1 MFERF
6 TEKAINIIATAQK
19 EAADSQ
25 TYKIYPEHILLGILE
40 TKNNICSRILT
51 YGGMK
56 PETFR
61 EYVYS
66 KYKNVSHEFKH
77 TNIAFS
83 IESQKIIKL
92 ASELATKRTK
102 SYIRP
107 EHILLALIMIGEKAV
122 PSIAEDFKEYIADI
136 KKLKQTLLTL
146 IAKNDKRNMLHPE
159 LERKEPK
166 SEYSTIQSIFKEE
179 EAQSI
184 LERAVAKLTASHY
197 EILGTEQIVQSILED
212 SNSDITK
219 LLNESG
225 INLDNYCSK
234 LQEISSRQ
242 AEFEEKQIIFTPNA
256 FKTMLLAFETAKEL
270 GSASVKP
277 EHIILGVLKA
287 KSGIAYNIFKELNIV
302 DDDLAH
308 KIIKPIEKQMPET
321 LTILRL
327 AKREAQSMNRNIVGS
342 EFILLGILGE
352 GAGICARVL
361 SQLGVTTKDARIE
374 VERVLGYG
382 NSYTFGEIVFSDRA
396 KKILEIAWEKAK
408 KHKNSKIESENL
420 LWAITQTPDS
430 VAMQVLANLGVD
442 VLEINQGILKELE
455 ALKNSEGAEKSEN

>member
-6 TEKAINIIATAQK
+6 TEKAINIISMAQK
-19 EAADSQ
+19 EAADSK
-25 TYKIYPEHILLGILE
+25 TFKIYPEHILLGVLE
-40 TKNNICSRILT
+40 TKSNICSRLLA
-51 YGGMK
+51 YGGMNADD
-56 PETFR
+56 FR
-61 EYVYS
+61 EYVYK
-66 KYKNVSHEFKH
+66 KYSDVSHEFMH

-83 IESQKIIKL
+83 QGSQKLIKL
-92 ASELATKRTK
+92 ASELAKK
-102 SYIRP
+102 KNSYIMS
-107 EHILLALIMIGEKAV
+107 EHILLALILT
-122 PSIAEDFKEYIADI
+122 AESAKSELLQDFNRYGVDI
-136 KKLKQTLLTL
+136 EKLKQTLLKL
-146 IAKNDKRNMLHPE
+146 IEKNNKKNETHPE
-159 LERKEPK
+159 LERKKDK
-166 SEYSTIQSIFKEE
+166 SEYSTVQSIFKEGD
-179 EAQSI
+179 AKDI
-184 LERAVAKLTASHY
+184 LESAVAKLTASHY

-212 SNSDITK
+212 TNSDLTK

-225 INLDNYCSK
+225 IDLEKYTGK
-234 LQEISSRQ
+234 LQEVSSRQ

-287 KSGIAYNIFKELNIV
+287 KSGIAYNIFKELHIQ

-342 EFILLGILGE
+342 EFILLGIIGE
-352 GAGICARVL
+352 GAGIGAKVL
-361 SQLGVTTKDARIE
+361 SQLGITIKDARIE
-374 VERVLGYG
+374 VEKVLGYG
-382 NSYTFGEIVFSDRA
+382 NSYTFGEVVFSDRA

-408 KHKNSKIESENL
+408 KHKNTKIASENL

-430 VAMQVLANLGVD
+430 VAMQVLSNLGVD

-455 ALKNSEGAEKSEN
+455 ELKSSEV

>member
-6 TEKAINIIATAQK
+6 TEKAINIIAMAQK
-19 EAADSQ
+19 EAADSK
-25 TYKIYPEHILLGILE
+25 TFKIYPEHILLGILG
-40 TKNNICSRILT
+40 TKSNICSRLLA
-51 YGGMK
+51 YGGMNADN
-56 PETFR
+56 FR
-61 EYVYS
+61 EHVYE

-83 IESQKIIKL
+83 INSQKIIKL
-92 ASELATKRTK
+92 ASELAQKNTK
-102 SYIRP
+102 SYIMP
-107 EHILLALIMIGEKAV
+107 EHILLALLIVAEEADESVKQDFAQYKADV
-122 PSIAEDFKEYIADI
+122 

-146 IAKNDKRNMLHPE
+146 IAKNKKKNDFHPE
-159 LERKEPK
+159 QEKRADK
-166 SEYSTIQSIFKEE
+166 SQYSTVQSIFKEG
-179 EAQSI
+179 EAKSV
-184 LERAVAKLTASHY
+184 LDRAVAKLTASHY

-212 SNSDITK
+212 SGSDIAQ
-219 LLNESG
+219 LLNDSG
-225 INLDNYCSK
+225 INLDTYCSK
-234 LQEISSRQ
+234 LSEVSSRQ

-277 EHIILGVLKA
+277 EHIILGLLKA
-287 KSGIAYNIFKELNIV
+287 KSGIAYNIFKELNIS

-342 EFILLGILGE
+342 EFILLGIIGE
-352 GAGICARVL
+352 GAGIGAKVL
-361 SQLGVTTKDARIE
+361 SQLGITIKDARIE
-374 VERVLGYG
+374 VDKVLGYG
-382 NSYTFGEIVFSDRA
+382 NAYTFGEVMFSDRA
-396 KKILEIAWEKAK
+396 KKILETAWEKAK
-408 KHKNSKIESENL
+408 KHKNTKIASENL

-455 ALKNSEGAEKSEN
+455 ALKNSD

>member
-6 TEKAINIIATAQK
+6 TEKAINIISMAQK
-19 EAADSQ
+19 EAADSK
-25 TYKIYPEHILLGILE
+25 TFKIYPEHILLGVLE
-40 TKNNICSRILT
+40 TKSNICSRLLA
-51 YGGMK
+51 YGGMNADD
-56 PETFR
+56 FR
-61 EYVYS
+61 EYVYK
-66 KYKNVSHEFKH
+66 KYSDVSHEFMH

-83 IESQKIIKL
+83 QGSQKLIKL
-92 ASELATKRTK
+92 ASELAKK
-102 SYIRP
+102 KNSYIMS
-107 EHILLALIMIGEKAV
+107 EHILLALILT
-122 PSIAEDFKEYIADI
+122 AESAKSELLQDFNRYGVDI
-136 KKLKQTLLTL
+136 EKLKQTLLKL
-146 IAKNDKRNMLHPE
+146 IEKNNKKNETHPE
-159 LERKEPK
+159 LERKKDK
-166 SEYSTIQSIFKEE
+166 SEYSTVQSIFKEGD
-179 EAQSI
+179 AKDI

-212 SNSDITK
+212 TNSDLTK

-225 INLDNYCSK
+225 IDLEKYTGK
-234 LQEISSRQ
+234 LQEVSSRQ

-287 KSGIAYNIFKELNIV
+287 KSGIAYNIFKELHIQ

-342 EFILLGILGE
+342 EFILLGIIGE
-352 GAGICARVL
+352 GAGIGAKVL
-361 SQLGVTTKDARIE
+361 SQLGITIKDARIE
-374 VERVLGYG
+374 VEKVLGYG
-382 NSYTFGEIVFSDRA
+382 NSYTFGEVVFSDRA
-396 KKILEIAWEKAK
+396 KKILEIAWEKAQ
-408 KHKNSKIESENL
+408 KHKNTKIASENL

-430 VAMQVLANLGVD
+430 VAMQVLSNLGVD

-455 ALKNSEGAEKSEN
+455 ELKSSEA

>member
-6 TEKAINIIATAQK
+6 TEKAINIISMAQK
-19 EAADSQ
+19 EAADSK
-25 TYKIYPEHILLGILE
+25 TFKIYPEHILLGVLE
-40 TKNNICSRILT
+40 TKSNICSRLLA
-51 YGGMK
+51 YGGMNADD
-56 PETFR
+56 FR
-61 EYVYS
+61 EYVYK
-66 KYKNVSHEFKH
+66 KYSDVSHEFMH

-83 IESQKIIKL
+83 QGSQKLIKL
-92 ASELATKRTK
+92 ASELAKK
-102 SYIRP
+102 KNSYIMS
-107 EHILLALIMIGEKAV
+107 EHILLALILT
-122 PSIAEDFKEYIADI
+122 AESAKSELLQDFNRYGVDI
-136 KKLKQTLLTL
+136 EKLKQTLLKL
-146 IAKNDKRNMLHPE
+146 IEKNNKKNETHPE
-159 LERKEPK
+159 LERKKDK
-166 SEYSTIQSIFKEE
+166 SEYSTVQSIFKEGD
-179 EAQSI
+179 AKDI

-212 SNSDITK
+212 TNSDLTK

-225 INLDNYCSK
+225 IDLEKYTGK
-234 LQEISSRQ
+234 LQEVSSRQ

-287 KSGIAYNIFKELNIV
+287 KSGIAYNIFKELHIQ

-342 EFILLGILGE
+342 EFILLGIIGE
-352 GAGICARVL
+352 GAGIGAKVL
-361 SQLGVTTKDARIE
+361 SLLGITIKDARIE
-374 VERVLGYG
+374 VEKVLGYG
-382 NSYTFGEIVFSDRA
+382 NSYTFGEVVFSDRA

-408 KHKNSKIESENL
+408 KHKNTKIASENL

-430 VAMQVLANLGVD
+430 VAMQVLSNLGVD

-455 ALKNSEGAEKSEN
+455 ELKSSEA

>member
-6 TEKAINIIATAQK
+6 TEKAINIISMAQK
-19 EAADSQ
+19 EAADSK
-25 TYKIYPEHILLGILE
+25 TFKIYPEHILLGVLE
-40 TKNNICSRILT
+40 TKSNICSRLLA
-51 YGGMK
+51 YGGMNADD
-56 PETFR
+56 FR
-61 EYVYS
+61 EYVYK
-66 KYKNVSHEFKH
+66 KYSDVSHEFMH

-83 IESQKIIKL
+83 QGSQKLIKL
-92 ASELATKRTK
+92 ASELAKK
-102 SYIRP
+102 KNSYIMS
-107 EHILLALIMIGEKAV
+107 EHILLALILT
-122 PSIAEDFKEYIADI
+122 AESAKSELLQDFNHYGVDI
-136 KKLKQTLLTL
+136 EKLKQTLLKL
-146 IAKNDKRNMLHPE
+146 IEKNNKKNETHPE
-159 LERKEPK
+159 LERKKDK
-166 SEYSTIQSIFKEE
+166 SEYSTVQSIFKEGD
-179 EAQSI
+179 AKDI

-212 SNSDITK
+212 TNSDLTK

-225 INLDNYCSK
+225 IDLEKYTGK
-234 LQEISSRQ
+234 LQEVSSRQ

-287 KSGIAYNIFKELNIV
+287 KSGIAYNIFKELHIQ

-342 EFILLGILGE
+342 EFILLGIIGE
-352 GAGICARVL
+352 GAGIGAKVL
-361 SQLGVTTKDARIE
+361 SQLGITIKDARIE
-374 VERVLGYG
+374 VEKVLGYG
-382 NSYTFGEIVFSDRA
+382 NSYTFGEVVFSDRA

-408 KHKNSKIESENL
+408 KHKNTKIASENL

-430 VAMQVLANLGVD
+430 VAMQVLSNLGVD

-455 ALKNSEGAEKSEN
+455 ELKSSEA

>member
-6 TEKAINIIATAQK
+6 TEKAINIISTAQK
-19 EAADSQ
+19 EAADSK

-40 TKNNICSRILT
+40 TKNNICSRLLS
-51 YGGMK
+51 YGGMNADK
-56 PETFR
+56 FR
-61 EYVYS
+61 EYVNS
-66 KYKNVSHEFKH
+66 KYKNVSHEYKH

-83 IESQKIIKL
+83 TGSQKIIKL
-92 ASELATKRTK
+92 ASELATNRTK

-107 EHILLALIMIGEKAV
+107 EHILLALILTGEKSDNAL
-122 PSIAEDFKEYIADI
+122 AEDFKEYFADI

-146 IAKNDKRNMLHPE
+146 IAKNDKKKQLHPE
-159 LERKEPK
+159 LEYKESK
-166 SEYSTIQSIFKEE
+166 SEYSTVQSIFKEG
-179 EAQSI
+179 EAQAI

-219 LLNESG
+219 LLNDSG
-225 INLDNYCSK
+225 INLDNYTSK
-234 LQEISSRQ
+234 LQEVSSRQ

-270 GSASVKP
+270 GSANVKP

-342 EFILLGILGE
+342 EFILLGIIGE
-352 GAGICARVL
+352 GAGIGAKVL
-361 SQLGVTTKDARIE
+361 SQLGITIKDARIE

-396 KKILEIAWEKAK
+396 KKILELAWEKAK
-408 KHKNSKIESENL
+408 KHKNTKIESENL

-430 VAMQVLANLGVD
+430 IAMQVLSNLGVD
-442 VLEINQGILKELE
+442 ILEINHGILKELE
-455 ALKNSEGAEKSEN
+455 LLKSSDKQENI

>member
-6 TEKAINIIATAQK
+6 TEKAINIISMAQK
-19 EAADSQ
+19 EAADSK
-25 TYKIYPEHILLGILE
+25 TFKIYPEHILLGVLE
-40 TKNNICSRILT
+40 TKSNICSRLLA
-51 YGGMK
+51 YGGMNADD
-56 PETFR
+56 FR
-61 EYVYS
+61 EYVYK
-66 KYKNVSHEFKH
+66 KYSDVSHEFMH

-83 IESQKIIKL
+83 QGSQKLIKL
-92 ASELATKRTK
+92 ASELAKK
-102 SYIRP
+102 KNSYIMS
-107 EHILLALIMIGEKAV
+107 EHILLALILT
-122 PSIAEDFKEYIADI
+122 AESAKSELLQDFNRYGVDI
-136 KKLKQTLLTL
+136 EKLKQTLLKL
-146 IAKNDKRNMLHPE
+146 IEKNNKKNETHPE
-159 LERKEPK
+159 LERKKDK
-166 SEYSTIQSIFKEE
+166 SEYSTVQSIFKEGD
-179 EAQSI
+179 AKDI

-212 SNSDITK
+212 TNSDLTK

-225 INLDNYCSK
+225 IDLEKYTGK
-234 LQEISSRQ
+234 LQEVSSRQ
-242 AEFEEKQIIFTPNA
+242 DEFEEKQIIFTPNA

-287 KSGIAYNIFKELNIV
+287 KSGIAYNIFKELHIQ

-342 EFILLGILGE
+342 EFILLGIIGE
-352 GAGICARVL
+352 GAGIGAKVL
-361 SQLGVTTKDARIE
+361 SQLGITIKDARIE
-374 VERVLGYG
+374 VEKVLGYG
-382 NSYTFGEIVFSDRA
+382 NSYTFGEVVFSDRA

-408 KHKNSKIESENL
+408 KHKNTKIASENL

-430 VAMQVLANLGVD
+430 VAMQVLSNLGVD

-455 ALKNSEGAEKSEN
+455 ELKSSEV

>member
-6 TEKAINIIATAQK
+6 TEKAINIISMAQK
-19 EAADSQ
+19 EAADSK
-25 TYKIYPEHILLGILE
+25 TFKIYPEHILLGVLE
-40 TKNNICSRILT
+40 TKSNICSRLLA
-51 YGGMK
+51 YGGMNADD
-56 PETFR
+56 FR
-61 EYVYS
+61 EYVYK
-66 KYKNVSHEFKH
+66 KYSDVSHEFMH

-83 IESQKIIKL
+83 EASQKLIKL
-92 ASELATKRTK
+92 ASELAKK
-102 SYIRP
+102 KNSYIMS
-107 EHILLALIMIGEKAV
+107 EHILLALILT
-122 PSIAEDFKEYIADI
+122 AESAKSELLQDFNRYGVDI
-136 KKLKQTLLTL
+136 EKLKQTLLKL
-146 IAKNDKRNMLHPE
+146 IEKNNKKNETHPE
-159 LERKEPK
+159 LERKKDK
-166 SEYSTIQSIFKEE
+166 SEYSTVQSIFKEGD
-179 EAQSI
+179 AKDI

-212 SNSDITK
+212 TNSDLTK

-225 INLDNYCSK
+225 IDLEKYTGK
-234 LQEISSRQ
+234 LQEVSSRQ

-287 KSGIAYNIFKELNIV
+287 KSGIAYNIFKELHIQ

-342 EFILLGILGE
+342 EFILLGIIGE
-352 GAGICARVL
+352 GAGIGAKVL
-361 SQLGVTTKDARIE
+361 SQLGITIKDARIE
-374 VERVLGYG
+374 VEKVLGYG
-382 NSYTFGEIVFSDRA
+382 NSYTFGEVVFSDRA

-408 KHKNSKIESENL
+408 KHKNTKIASENL

-430 VAMQVLANLGVD
+430 VAMQVLSNLGVD

-455 ALKNSEGAEKSEN
+455 ELKSSEA

>member
-1 MFERF
+1 M
-6 TEKAINIIATAQK
+6 N
-19 EAADSQ
+19 AD
-25 TYKIYPEHILLGILE
+25 E
-40 TKNNICSRILT
+40 
-51 YGGMK
+51 
-56 PETFR
+56 FR
-61 EYVYS
+61 EYVYK
-66 KYKNVSHEFKH
+66 KYSDVSHEFMH

-83 IESQKIIKL
+83 EGSQKLIKL
-92 ASELATKRTK
+92 ASELAKK
-102 SYIRP
+102 KNSYIMS
-107 EHILLALIMIGEKAV
+107 EHILLALILT
-122 PSIAEDFKEYIADI
+122 AESAKSELLQDFNRYGVDI
-136 KKLKQTLLTL
+136 EKLKQTLLKL
-146 IAKNDKRNMLHPE
+146 IEKNNKKNEIHPE
-159 LERKEPK
+159 LERKKDK
-166 SEYSTIQSIFKEE
+166 SEYSTVQSIFKEGD
-179 EAQSI
+179 AKDI

-212 SNSDITK
+212 TNSDLTK

-225 INLDNYCSK
+225 IDLEKYTGK
-234 LQEISSRQ
+234 LQEVSSRQ

-287 KSGIAYNIFKELNIV
+287 KSGIAYNIFKELHIQ

-342 EFILLGILGE
+342 EFILLGIIGE
-352 GAGICARVL
+352 GAGIGAKVL
-361 SQLGVTTKDARIE
+361 SQLGITIKDARIE
-374 VERVLGYG
+374 VEKVLGYG
-382 NSYTFGEIVFSDRA
+382 NSYTFGEVVFSDRA

-408 KHKNSKIESENL
+408 KHKNTKIASENL

-430 VAMQVLANLGVD
+430 VAMQVLSNLGVD
-442 VLEINQGILKELE
+442 VLEVNQGILKELE
-455 ALKNSEGAEKSEN
+455 ELKSSEA

>member
-6 TEKAINIIATAQK
+6 TEKAINIISMAQK
-19 EAADSQ
+19 EAADSK
-25 TYKIYPEHILLGILE
+25 TFKIYPEHILLGVLE
-40 TKNNICSRILT
+40 TKSNICSRLLA
-51 YGGMK
+51 YGGMNADD
-56 PETFR
+56 FR
-61 EYVYS
+61 EYVYK
-66 KYKNVSHEFKH
+66 KYSDVSHEFMH

-83 IESQKIIKL
+83 QGSQKLIKL
-92 ASELATKRTK
+92 ASELAKK
-102 SYIRP
+102 KNSYIMS
-107 EHILLALIMIGEKAV
+107 EHILLALILT
-122 PSIAEDFKEYIADI
+122 AESAKSELLQDFKRYGVDI
-136 KKLKQTLLTL
+136 EKLKQTLLKL
-146 IAKNDKRNMLHPE
+146 IEKNNKKNETHPE
-159 LERKEPK
+159 LERKKDK
-166 SEYSTIQSIFKEE
+166 SEYSTVQSIFKEGD
-179 EAQSI
+179 AKDI

-212 SNSDITK
+212 TNSDLTK

-225 INLDNYCSK
+225 IDLEKYTGK
-234 LQEISSRQ
+234 LQEVSSRQ

-287 KSGIAYNIFKELNIV
+287 KSGIAYNIFKELNIQ

-342 EFILLGILGE
+342 EFILLGIIGE
-352 GAGICARVL
+352 GAGIGAKVL
-361 SQLGVTTKDARIE
+361 SQLGITIKDARIE
-374 VERVLGYG
+374 VEKVLGYG
-382 NSYTFGEIVFSDRA
+382 NSYTFGEVVFSDRA

-408 KHKNSKIESENL
+408 KHKNTKIASENL

-430 VAMQVLANLGVD
+430 VAMQVLSNLGVD
-442 VLEINQGILKELE
+442 VLEVNQGILKELE
-455 ALKNSEGAEKSEN
+455 ELKSSEA

>member
-6 TEKAINIIATAQK
+6 TEKAINIISMAQK
-19 EAADSQ
+19 EAADSK
-25 TYKIYPEHILLGILE
+25 TFKIYPEHILLGVLE
-40 TKNNICSRILT
+40 TKSNICSRLLA
-51 YGGMK
+51 YGGMNADD
-56 PETFR
+56 FR
-61 EYVYS
+61 EYVYK
-66 KYKNVSHEFKH
+66 KYSDVSHEFMH

-83 IESQKIIKL
+83 EGSQKLIKL
-92 ASELATKRTK
+92 ASELAKK
-102 SYIRP
+102 KNSYIMS
-107 EHILLALIMIGEKAV
+107 EHILLALILT
-122 PSIAEDFKEYIADI
+122 AESAKSELLQDFNRYGVDI
-136 KKLKQTLLTL
+136 EKLKQTLLKL
-146 IAKNDKRNMLHPE
+146 IEKNNKKNEIHPE
-159 LERKEPK
+159 LERKKDK
-166 SEYSTIQSIFKEE
+166 SEYSTVQSIFKEGD
-179 EAQSI
+179 AKDI

-212 SNSDITK
+212 TNSDLTK

-225 INLDNYCSK
+225 IDLEKYTGK
-234 LQEISSRQ
+234 LQEVSSRQ

-287 KSGIAYNIFKELNIV
+287 KSGIAYNIFKELHIQ

-342 EFILLGILGE
+342 EFILLGIIGE
-352 GAGICARVL
+352 GAGIGAKVL
-361 SQLGVTTKDARIE
+361 SQLGITIKDARIE
-374 VERVLGYG
+374 VEKVLGYG
-382 NSYTFGEIVFSDRA
+382 NSYTFGEVVFSDRA

-408 KHKNSKIESENL
+408 KHKNTKIASENL

-430 VAMQVLANLGVD
+430 VAMQVLSNLGVD
-442 VLEINQGILKELE
+442 VLEVNQGILKELE
-455 ALKNSEGAEKSEN
+455 ELKSSEA

>member
-6 TEKAINIIATAQK
+6 TEKAINIISMAQK
-19 EAADSQ
+19 EAADSK
-25 TYKIYPEHILLGILE
+25 TFKIYPEHILLGVLE
-40 TKNNICSRILT
+40 TKSNICSRLLA
-51 YGGMK
+51 YGGMNADD
-56 PETFR
+56 FR
-61 EYVYS
+61 EYVYK
-66 KYKNVSHEFKH
+66 KYSDVSHEFMH

-83 IESQKIIKL
+83 QGSQKLIKL
-92 ASELATKRTK
+92 ASELAKK
-102 SYIRP
+102 KNSYIMS
-107 EHILLALIMIGEKAV
+107 EHILLALILT
-122 PSIAEDFKEYIADI
+122 AESAKSELLQDFNRYGVDI
-136 KKLKQTLLTL
+136 EKLKQTLLKL
-146 IAKNDKRNMLHPE
+146 IEKNNKKNETHPE
-159 LERKEPK
+159 LERKKDK
-166 SEYSTIQSIFKEE
+166 SEYSTVQSIFKEGD
-179 EAQSI
+179 AKDI

-212 SNSDITK
+212 TNSDLTK

-225 INLDNYCSK
+225 IDLEKYTGK
-234 LQEISSRQ
+234 LQEVSSRQ

-287 KSGIAYNIFKELNIV
+287 KSGIAYNIFKELHIQ

-342 EFILLGILGE
+342 EFILLGIIGE
-352 GAGICARVL
+352 GAGIGAKVL
-361 SQLGVTTKDARIE
+361 SQLGITIKDARIE
-374 VERVLGYG
+374 VEKVLGYG
-382 NSYTFGEIVFSDRA
+382 NSYTFGEVVFSDRA

-408 KHKNSKIESENL
+408 KHKNTKIASENL

-430 VAMQVLANLGVD
+430 VAMQVLSNLGVD

-455 ALKNSEGAEKSEN
+455 ELKSSEV

>member
-6 TEKAINIIATAQK
+6 TEKAINIISMAQK
-19 EAADSQ
+19 EAADSK
-25 TYKIYPEHILLGILE
+25 TFKIYPEHILLGVLE
-40 TKNNICSRILT
+40 TKSNICSRLLA
-51 YGGMK
+51 YGGMNADD
-56 PETFR
+56 FR
-61 EYVYS
+61 EYVYK
-66 KYKNVSHEFKH
+66 KYSDVSHEFMH

-83 IESQKIIKL
+83 QGSQKLIKL
-92 ASELATKRTK
+92 ASELAKK
-102 SYIRP
+102 KNSYIMS
-107 EHILLALIMIGEKAV
+107 EHILLALILTSESAK
-122 PSIAEDFKEYIADI
+122 SELLQDFNRYGVDI
-136 KKLKQTLLTL
+136 EKLKQTLLKL
-146 IAKNDKRNMLHPE
+146 IEKNNKKNETHPE
-159 LERKEPK
+159 LERKKDK
-166 SEYSTIQSIFKEE
+166 SEYSTVQSIFKEGD
-179 EAQSI
+179 AKDI

-212 SNSDITK
+212 TNSDLTK

-225 INLDNYCSK
+225 IDLEKYTGK
-234 LQEISSRQ
+234 LQEVSSRQ

-287 KSGIAYNIFKELNIV
+287 KSGIAYNIFKELHIQ

-342 EFILLGILGE
+342 EFILLGIIGE
-352 GAGICARVL
+352 GAGIGAKVL
-361 SQLGVTTKDARIE
+361 SQLGITIKDARIE
-374 VERVLGYG
+374 VEKVLGYG
-382 NSYTFGEIVFSDRA
+382 NSYTFGEVVFSDRA

-408 KHKNSKIESENL
+408 KHKNTKIASENL

-430 VAMQVLANLGVD
+430 VAMQVLSNLGVD

-455 ALKNSEGAEKSEN
+455 ELKSSEA

>member
-6 TEKAINIIATAQK
+6 TEKTINIISMAQK
-19 EAADSQ
+19 EAADSK
-25 TYKIYPEHILLGILE
+25 TFKIYPEHILLGVLE
-40 TKNNICSRILT
+40 TKSNICSRLLA
-51 YGGMK
+51 YGGMNADD
-56 PETFR
+56 FR
-61 EYVYS
+61 EYVYK
-66 KYKNVSHEFKH
+66 KYSDVSHEFMH

-83 IESQKIIKL
+83 EGSQKLIKL
-92 ASELATKRTK
+92 ASELAKK
-102 SYIRP
+102 KNSYIMS
-107 EHILLALIMIGEKAV
+107 EHILLALILT
-122 PSIAEDFKEYIADI
+122 AESAKSELLQDFNRYGVDI
-136 KKLKQTLLTL
+136 EKLKQTLLKL
-146 IAKNDKRNMLHPE
+146 IEKNNKKNEIHPE
-159 LERKEPK
+159 LERKKDK
-166 SEYSTIQSIFKEE
+166 SEYSTVQSIFKEGD
-179 EAQSI
+179 AKDI

-212 SNSDITK
+212 TNSDLTK

-225 INLDNYCSK
+225 IDLEKYTGK
-234 LQEISSRQ
+234 LQEVSSRQ

-287 KSGIAYNIFKELNIV
+287 KSGIAYNIFKELHIQ

-342 EFILLGILGE
+342 EFILLGIIGE
-352 GAGICARVL
+352 GAGIGAKVL
-361 SQLGVTTKDARIE
+361 SQLGITIKDARIE
-374 VERVLGYG
+374 VEKVLGYG
-382 NSYTFGEIVFSDRA
+382 NSYTFGEVVFSDRA
-396 KKILEIAWEKAK
+396 KKILEIAWEKAQ
-408 KHKNSKIESENL
+408 KHKNTKIASENL

-430 VAMQVLANLGVD
+430 VAMQVLSNLGVD

-455 ALKNSEGAEKSEN
+455 ELKSSEA

>member
-6 TEKAINIIATAQK
+6 TEKAINIISMAQK
-19 EAADSQ
+19 EAADSK
-25 TYKIYPEHILLGILE
+25 TFKIYPEHILLGVLE
-40 TKNNICSRILT
+40 TKSNICSRLLA
-51 YGGMK
+51 YGGMNADD
-56 PETFR
+56 FR
-61 EYVYS
+61 EYVYK
-66 KYKNVSHEFKH
+66 KYSDVSHEFMH

-83 IESQKIIKL
+83 QGSQKLIKL
-92 ASELATKRTK
+92 ASELAKK
-102 SYIRP
+102 KNSYIMS
-107 EHILLALIMIGEKAV
+107 EHILLALILT
-122 PSIAEDFKEYIADI
+122 AESAKSELLQDFKRYGVDI
-136 KKLKQTLLTL
+136 EKLKQTLLKL
-146 IAKNDKRNMLHPE
+146 IEKNNKKNETHPE
-159 LERKEPK
+159 LERKKDK
-166 SEYSTIQSIFKEE
+166 SEYSTVQSIFKEGD
-179 EAQSI
+179 AKDI

-212 SNSDITK
+212 TNSDLTK

-225 INLDNYCSK
+225 IDLEKYTGK
-234 LQEISSRQ
+234 LQEVSSRQ

-287 KSGIAYNIFKELNIV
+287 KSGIAYNIFKELHIQ

-342 EFILLGILGE
+342 EFILLGIIGE
-352 GAGICARVL
+352 GAGIGAKVL
-361 SQLGVTTKDARIE
+361 SQLGITIKDARIE
-374 VERVLGYG
+374 VEKVLGYG
-382 NSYTFGEIVFSDRA
+382 NSYTFGEVVFSDRA

-408 KHKNSKIESENL
+408 KHKNTKIASENL
-420 LWAITQTPDS
+420 LWAITQTRDS
-430 VAMQVLANLGVD
+430 VAMQVLSNLGVD

-455 ALKNSEGAEKSEN
+455 ELKSSEA